1 MRDVP
6 TTHRALTPDERGAM
20 EAALHLAAK
29 LANEPLPLGFAQ
41 VQRLY
46 DAMLAQTERDEDE
59 VIALG
64 MAFGAA
70 INERARFDWVRVSDQ
85 WGDETC
91 VGPPHK
97 TIHVAPISMVQKR
110 LVRNEVIDLE
120 QFADSV
126 IGSVK
131 SKIAGNQTDSW

>member
-1 MRDVP
+1 MSDIPV
-6 TTHRALTPDERGAM
+6 THRALTPDERGAM

-29 LANEPLPLGFAQ
+29 MANVPLPLGFAQ

-46 DAMLAQTERDEDE
+46 DALLEQAERDEEE
-59 VIALG
+59 VIAVG
-64 MAFGAA
+64 IAFGAA

-97 TIHVAPISMVQKR
+97 AIHVAPISMVQKR
-110 LVRNEVIDLE
+110 LVRSEVINLE
-120 QFADSV
+120 EFADTV
-126 IGSVK
+126 IGSVQ
-131 SKIAGNQTDSW
+131 SKVAENETDNW